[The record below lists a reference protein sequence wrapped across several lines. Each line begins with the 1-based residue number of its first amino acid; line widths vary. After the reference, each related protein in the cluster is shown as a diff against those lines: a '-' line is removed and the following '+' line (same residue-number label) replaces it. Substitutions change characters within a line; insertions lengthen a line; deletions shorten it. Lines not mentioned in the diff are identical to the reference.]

1 MHSINKKRRI
11 IGTKERPR
19 LSVFRSN
26 KYLYAQIFDDETGIT
41 IAGITEKNITSGK
54 TRIDRAHELG
64 ILIAK
69 KALEKKLNKVVFD
82 RGRQAYHGLV
92 KAIADGAREGGL
104 QF

>member
-1 MHSINKKRRI
+1 MNKKRRI

>member
-1 MHSINKKRRI
+1 MHNINKKRRI

>member
-1 MHSINKKRRI
+1 MHNINKKRRI

-64 ILIAK
+64 MLIAK

-82 RGRQAYHGLV
+82 R
-92 KAIADGAREGGL
+92 
-104 QF
+104 

>member
-1 MHSINKKRRI
+1 
-11 IGTKERPR
+11 
-19 LSVFRSN
+19 
-26 KYLYAQIFDDETGIT
+26 
-41 IAGITEKNITSGK
+41 KNITSGK